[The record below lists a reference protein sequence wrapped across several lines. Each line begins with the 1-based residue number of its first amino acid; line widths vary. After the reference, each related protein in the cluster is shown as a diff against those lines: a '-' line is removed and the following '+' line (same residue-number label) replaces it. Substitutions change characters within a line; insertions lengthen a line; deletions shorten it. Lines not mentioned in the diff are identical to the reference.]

1 MLIVSASLKKSGTG
15 WLYNMLNDLLVAAG
29 HEDSRALRDRYGLD
43 DVVKGWLC
51 HAHPRWPLIRRV
63 LPLLRR
69 GETLAVSTH
78 SGPNPELL
86 ALMALGLAK
95 ATYLYRDPRDAALSI
110 LDHGERVRRVDADWE
125 ELASLEG
132 VEDAARYIAALLPLY
147 RRWSRVPGVL
157 LLRYGDLLADAVGQ
171 LRRLARHLGLAV
183 PEPTLAE
190 VAGRYA
196 KSKVA
201 GEYDETSWGPE
212 WNRLHFN
219 KGVAGRYAEEL
230 SAAELAVCERHFG
243 PYLRRMGYAS

>member
-43 DVVKGWLC
+43 DVVKGGLC

-95 ATYLYRDPRDAALSI
+95 AT
-110 LDHGERVRRVDADWE
+110 
-125 ELASLEG
+125 
-132 VEDAARYIAALLPLY
+132 
-147 RRWSRVPGVL
+147 
-157 LLRYGDLLADAVGQ
+157 
-171 LRRLARHLGLAV
+171 
-183 PEPTLAE
+183 
-190 VAGRYA
+190 
-196 KSKVA
+196 
-201 GEYDETSWGPE
+201 
-212 WNRLHFN
+212 
-219 KGVAGRYAEEL
+219 
-230 SAAELAVCERHFG
+230 
-243 PYLRRMGYAS
+243 